1 MEAAYLAVARFRKPH
16 GLKGDALLWVLTDEP
31 ERVFAVGREL
41 TPVDESGQR
50 IGTPLVIEHE
60 RRYHRHWLVKF
71 RGVGSRSELDRWEQ
85 MLLGVPSEE
94 LTPPGDNE
102 MYEHEMP
109 GVDVVVDGHV
119 VGSVAELLDAAG
131 GKLLV
136 VDLGGKEVLV
146 PFREP
151 IVRKLDRAAR
161 RIEIDPPPGLLDV

>member
-1 MEAAYLAVARFRKPH
+1 
-16 GLKGDALLWVLTDEP
+16 
-31 ERVFAVGREL
+31 
-41 TPVDESGQR
+41 
-50 IGTPLVIEHE
+50 
-60 RRYHRHWLVKF
+60 
-71 RGVGSRSELDRWEQ
+71 
-85 MLLGVPSEE
+85 
-94 LTPPGDNE
+94 
-102 MYEHEMP
+102 MP